1 MPPANARARR
11 RSGAGRP
18 RRRRACPRAHSRLR
32 LGCEGVRRPRAGADH
47 GRLGRSVEACRGLA
61 ELRHVLPRD
70 EVRRAE
76 AVGAPLPRRRSG
88 EARERLVQACDKAVQ
103 PPGLLEADTKVIR
116 ARLRLGHGVAGL
128 CHGRPETELDAAAY
142 ALQAPGKLCCLLAHR
157 RRQLAVVTKRV
168 SELGRQDR
176 AAAARELLDHLCV
189 LQHRFA
195 GDLGRRR
202 RRRATEHEFE
212 ALERTALER
221 RAVETANR
229 RQLVQ
234 AVDDSIEVN
243 HSASPAASWRCSS
256 SVATEASSTRRPTY
270 TRSTPAT
277 ESVMSPESTTP
288 LFRTR
293 STSSS
298 SVTWCLS
305 AWDPASLTDGSTPQE
320 RSCTAARAPSPRAA
334 RRRGHPRPPRV
345 PPRSVT
351 RRRRDTTR

>member
-18 RRRRACPRAHSRLR
+18 RRRRACPRAHS
-32 LGCEGVRRPRAGADH
+32 
-47 GRLGRSVEACRGLA
+47 
-61 ELRHVLPRD
+61 
-70 EVRRAE
+70 
-76 AVGAPLPRRRSG
+76 
-88 EARERLVQACDKAVQ
+88 
-103 PPGLLEADTKVIR
+103 
-116 ARLRLGHGVAGL
+116 RLRLGHGVAGL

-234 AVDDSIEVN
+234 AVDDPVEVN
-243 HSASPAASWRCSS
+243 HSASPAASCRCSS
-256 SVATEASSTRRPTY
+256 SVATDASSTRRPTY
-270 TRSTPAT
+270 TRSTSAT
-277 ESVMSPESTTP
+277 ESVMSPVSTTP

-298 SVTWCLS
+298 RVTSW
-305 AWDPASLTDGSTPQE
+305 ASTGRPESLMAGRAPPE
-320 RSCTAARAPSPRAA
+320 RSCTAARAPSPRAE
-334 RRRGHPRPPRV
+334 RRRSHLQPPSA
-345 PPRSVT
+345 PPRSVK
-351 RRRRDTTR
+351 